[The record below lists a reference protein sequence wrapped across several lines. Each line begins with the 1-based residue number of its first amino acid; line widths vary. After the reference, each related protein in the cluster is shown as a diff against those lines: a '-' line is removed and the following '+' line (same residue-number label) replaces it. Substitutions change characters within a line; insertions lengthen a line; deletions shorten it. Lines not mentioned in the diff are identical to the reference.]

1 MGIQHLNKF
10 LKEECK
16 DSIQFISLAELSG
29 KKIAVDVS
37 IYLYKYATDDGLI
50 ENFYLMLAVFRH
62 YNIIPIFVFDGKP
75 PTEKKALL
83 CERLEKKKSAQEEY
97 NKLKEELAKRDGND
111 ADKQDILAT
120 MDTLK
125 KRFITIC
132 KTQIEEVKQLI
143 RACGASYYHAPGEA
157 DELCAKLVLKGKV
170 WACLSE
176 DMDMFVYGVG
186 RVIRYLSLL
195 NHTAVLY
202 NMESIL
208 KTLNMSQKEFRE
220 ICVLSGTDYNV
231 KSTKTTNLKK
241 TLSYFKTYKQE
252 REEQQQKQFDDN
264 DDRPGFYSWLY
275 KNTTYVS
282 EEKDDQQLSKINSMF
297 QLLENEENDDDDSEK
312 LFASIPDGNGEILE
326 EALQTILKKDGF
338 IFPYNKY

>member
-1 MGIQHLNKF
+1 MGIQHLNRF

-16 DSIQFISLAELSG
+16 DSIQFISLSELSG

-50 ENFYLMLAVFRH
+50 ENFYLMLSVFRH
-62 YNIIPIFVFDGKP
+62 YNIVPIFVFDGKP

-208 KTLNMSQKEFRE
+208 KKLCMSQKEFRE
-220 ICVLSGTDYNV
+220 ICVLSGTDYNI
-231 KSTKTTNLKK
+231 KSAKTTNLKK
-241 TLSYFKTYKQE
+241 TLAYFKTYKQE
-252 REEQQQKQFDDN
+252 QEDVDDD
-264 DDRPGFYSWLY
+264 DDRIDFYGWLY
-275 KNTTYVS
+275 KNTTYIS
-282 EEKDDQQLSKINSMF
+282 EEKDEEQLSKINSMF
-297 QLLENEENDDDDSEK
+297 QLLENEENDDNSEK
-312 LFASIPDGNGEILE
+312 LFASIPDGNGEILKE
-326 EALQTILKKDGF
+326 VLQPILEKDGF
-338 IFPYNKY
+338 IFPYKK